1 MDNTGFLVIALLVVV
16 GFGGVFLMFMLSNI
30 REERMFKER
39 LQDLCSRK
47 NCTLTIQPEPK
58 VSYRIDG
65 TTDGRK
71 WVLKNYTHSEDA
83 KFTKGPAD
91 SDLVFTADG
100 LTNSVKFVL
109 TDKIST
115 DTLEGIASFAKKVSD
130 SAVPGEITKM
140 QPVPLGLSEEFRNEF
155 NTYAAA
161 GAPVADVVDSDVQKL
176 MLRYR
181 PDLAKPNFAIASV
194 TGCLI
199 VRSNSTYTM
208 SELEAVLST
217 GEEILKRMK

>member
-47 NCTLTIQPEPK
+47 NCTLAVQPEPK

-65 TTDGRK
+65 VTDGRK
-71 WVLKNYTHSEDA
+71 WVLKNYTHSDDA

-100 LTNSVKFVL
+100 LNNSVRFVL
-109 TDKIST
+109 TDRIST
-115 DTLEGIASFAKKVSD
+115 DTLEDISAFAGQVTGTPDADIS
-130 SAVPGEITKM
+130 KM
-140 QPVPLGLSEEFRNEF
+140 ERLPLGLSDEFRNEF
-155 NTYAAA
+155 NTYGSA

-181 PDLAKPNFAIASV
+181 PDLAKPNFAIAAV
-194 TGCLI
+194 TNALI

-208 SELEAVLST
+208 SELEAVLSV